1 MPEGR
6 VIAIGAVG
14 VGVLGGAVHRLSVC
28 ASPPPPPHSRTGA
41 RSRDSGSPP
50 PRSPPPGRARDGFS
64 CSVGRWSACWP
75 PCWREARRSR
85 PDWCSRRLPWRRA
98 ASLRWARS
106 SSGRPSSTVRWPPD
120 ERRMVLLPWILV
132 SWLWGLR
139 GLLPTRASPE
149 WRAWLAAGLALA
161 YVPASLVLPPPGGY
175 SVYYY
180 LTVLFA
186 DLVLLLVAT
195 RLLVGQAERLT
206 GLVTAAIGVSIAA
219 LVVGRVL

>member
-1 MPEGR
+1 VPEGR

-14 VGVLGGAVHRLSVC
+14 VGVLGGACIACRC
-28 ASPPPPPHSRTGA
+28 ASPPA
-41 RSRDSGSPP
+41 LADWAALSGLGFATAALA
-50 PRSPPPGRARDGFS
+50 PPGRARDGLVFGGAM
-64 CSVGRWSACWP
+64 VGVLAAMLAGGATLAAGLVFATLAVAAGRQPALGPVVSGAP
-75 PCWREARRSR
+75 LFYGA
-85 PDWCSRRLPWRRA
+85 LAAGRA
-98 ASLRWARS
+98 TDGA
-106 SSGRPSSTVRWPPD
+106 
-120 ERRMVLLPWILV
+120 LPWILV

-161 YVPASLVLPPPGGY
+161 YVPASLVLPSRGAY
-175 SVYYY
+175 SGYYY